1 MSITI
6 SFTERAAG
14 QVRALL
20 DREGTTPGAGLRV
33 GVDGDGGGCAGHRYR
48 LAVEPAPR
56 AGDVVTRAADFDVF
70 VAADAVHQFDGMRID
85 YSESLMSSGFTF
97 YNPHARGHCMCGPSF
112 APPVQPDGVET
123 SLLQKANVAIQH
135 IRPHLQLVGRDA
147 SVVGVADGVVSVRL
161 TGAGLERDAD
171 VLELVKTVEQQ
182 LKDAVPDVRRVI
194 PASVGR

>member
-1 MSITI
+1 MSIAI

-20 DREGTTPGAGLRV
+20 NREGAAPASGLRV
-33 GVDGDGGGCAGHRYR
+33 GVDTGGGCAGHRYR
-48 LAVEPAPR
+48 LTVESVPYD
-56 AGDVVTRAADFDVF
+56 GDVVIRVEDLDVF
-70 VAADAVHQFDGMRID
+70 VAASSVEQFDGMRID

-97 YNPHARGHCMCGPSF
+97 YNPHARSNCLCGPSF

-161 TGAGLERDAD
+161 TGIGLEREAD
-171 VLELVKTVEQQ
+171 VTELVKTVERQ
-182 LKDAVPDVRRVI
+182 LKDAVPDVTRVV